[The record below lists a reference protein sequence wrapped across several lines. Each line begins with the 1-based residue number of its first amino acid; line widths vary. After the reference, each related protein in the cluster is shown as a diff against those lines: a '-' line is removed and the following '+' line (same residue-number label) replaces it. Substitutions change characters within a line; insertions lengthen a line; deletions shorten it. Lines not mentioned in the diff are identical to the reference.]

1 MSDKKVV
8 QKVVS
13 SLKYEEA
20 AAELDQIIEQLE
32 EGNLPLE
39 DTLVL
44 YERGQALS
52 KHCAELLDQA
62 ELKIRTLAGD
72 TPPGY
77 QTQEE

>member
-1 MSDKKVV
+1 MSEKKFV
-8 QKVVS
+8 QKEIS

-20 AAELDQIIEQLE
+20 ASELDQIVEQLE
-32 EGNLPLE
+32 EGKLSLE
-39 DTLVL
+39 NTLIL

-72 TPPGY
+72 SPSSVHV
-77 QTQEE
+77 QEE

>member
-1 MSDKKVV
+1 MAEKKVV
-8 QKVVS
+8 QKEVS

-20 AAELDQIIEQLE
+20 VAELDQIIEQLE

-39 DTLVL
+39 NTLVL

-52 KHCAELLDQA
+52 KHCADLLDKA

-72 TPPGY
+72 TPQGY

>member
-1 MSDKKVV
+1 MSEKKII
-8 QKVVS
+8 QKEIS

-20 AAELDQIIEQLE
+20 AAELDQIVEQLE

-39 DTLVL
+39 NTLML

-52 KHCAELLDQA
+52 KHCAELLNQA

-77 QTQEE
+77 QAQEE

>member
-8 QKVVS
+8 QKGVAT
-13 SLKYEEA
+13 LKYEEA
-20 AAELDQIIEQLE
+20 ATELDQIIEQLE
-32 EGNLPLE
+32 EGNLSLE

-62 ELKIRTLAGD
+62 ELKIRTLTGN

>member
-1 MSDKKVV
+1 
-8 QKVVS
+8 
-13 SLKYEEA
+13 
-20 AAELDQIIEQLE
+20 
-32 EGNLPLE
+32 LE

-72 TPPGY
+72 TPSGY

>member
-1 MSDKKVV
+1 MSEKKII
-8 QKVVS
+8 QKEIY
-13 SLKYEEA
+13 SLKYE
-20 AAELDQIIEQLE
+20 IIEQLE

-39 DTLVL
+39 NTLVL

-52 KHCAELLDQA
+52 KHCAELLDKA

-72 TPPGY
+72 TPPGF

>member
-13 SLKYEEA
+13 TLKYEEA

-32 EGNLPLE
+32 EGNLSLE

-72 TPPGY
+72 TPSGY

>member
-1 MSDKKVV
+1 MSEKKVI
-8 QKVVS
+8 QKDIS

-20 AAELDQIIEQLE
+20 AAELDQIVEQLE
-32 EGNLPLE
+32 EGKLSLE
-39 DTLVL
+39 NTLML

-52 KHCAELLDQA
+52 KRCAELLNQA

-72 TPPGY
+72 TALGF